1 MLQLLIALLFPL
13 QAPLSA
19 HDELARE
26 IYKELIEINTTES
39 AGDNTKAA
47 EAMAARLVAAGFPK
61 GDIQLLEPAPKKGNL
76 VARYRGTGA
85 RKPILLL
92 AHLDVVEARREDWS
106 VDPFA
111 FLERGGYFYGRGTAD
126 DKAMAAIW
134 VATFIRLRRE
144 GYTPDRDLILA
155 LTADEESGDFNGV
168 DWLLRNH
175 RESLDAAFALNE
187 GGGGQLKD
195 GKPLF
200 HAVQA
205 SEKIYQSFLLEVK
218 NVGGHSSRPTRD
230 NAIYRL
236 AQGLTRL
243 EKYEFPARINEVTA
257 AYYKRMADFEAGQT
271 AADMRTIGRSRL
283 DKGAIARLSES
294 PYDNALI
301 RTTCVAT
308 RFDGG
313 HADNAL
319 PHLAR
324 VTVNCRILPGESPD
338 AIQSR
343 LVEVLGDG
351 NISVTRIDVP
361 RPSPAS
367 PLTPEIMQPIERITE
382 EMWPGVPVVP
392 IMSTGAT
399 DGLYLRNAGIP
410 TYGVSGLF
418 SNVDDNRAHGMD
430 ERLGVEQFY
439 EGREFLYR
447 LVKAFSGGKTR

>member
-1 MLQLLIALLFPL
+1 MLKLAIALLVSL
-13 QAPLSA
+13 QVPLSA

-39 AGDNTKAA
+39 TGDNTIAA
-47 EAMAARLVAAGFPK
+47 EAMASRLIAAGFPQS
-61 GDIQLLEPAPKKGNL
+61 DVRVLTPAPKKGNL
-76 VARYRGTGA
+76 IVRFRGTGA
-85 RKPILLL
+85 RKPVLLL

-106 VDPFA
+106 VDPFT
-111 FLERGGYFYGRGTAD
+111 FLERGGYFYGRGAAD

-134 VATFIRLRRE
+134 VATFIRLRQE
-144 GYTPDRDLILA
+144 GFTPDRDLILA
-155 LTADEESGDFNGV
+155 LTADEEGGDYNGV
-168 DWLLRNH
+168 DWLLRHH
-175 RESLDAAFALNE
+175 RDLIDAAFALNE
-187 GGGGQLKD
+187 GGGGQLRD
-195 GKPLF
+195 GRPLL

-243 EKYEFPARINEVTA
+243 EKYEFPVRINEVTA
-257 AYYKRMADFEAGQT
+257 AYYTRMADFETGRT
-271 AADMRTIGRSRL
+271 AADMRAIARSRP
-283 DKGAIARLSES
+283 DKRVIARLSAS

-301 RTTCVAT
+301 RSTCVAT
-308 RFDGG
+308 RLDGG

-319 PHLAR
+319 PQVAR
-324 VTVNCRILPGESPD
+324 ATVNCRILPGESPD
-338 AIQSR
+338 SILST
-343 LVEVLGDG
+343 LVQVLDDRS
-351 NISVTRIDVP
+351 ISVTRIDVA

-367 PLTPEIMQPIERITE
+367 PLTPEVMGTIERITQQ
-382 EMWPGVPVVP
+382 MWPGVPVVP

-418 SNVDDNRAHGMD
+418 SSLDDNRAHGMD
-430 ERLGVEQFY
+430 ERLGVVQFY

-447 LVKAFSGGKTR
+447 LVKAFSQ